1 MNEQELARR
10 FPRSHTYNLEW
21 IREGGMGS
29 HPLWLA
35 EWLSQGLDL
44 RPGMRVLDL
53 GCGKAKSS
61 IFLAREFGVEVW
73 ATDLW
78 VSPSENYQRIR
89 DANLDSHL
97 PLPLGEGRGEGLGE
111 GRGEGGEGRGEGV
124 LKRARVFPL
133 RANAHKLPYAAEF
146 FDVITA
152 HDCYSYFGTD
162 DLYLNYLVQFV
173 KPLGQ
178 IGIAGAGLAQEISAG
193 VPEHL
198 KSFWSQ
204 DFWCLHSASW
214 WRNHWSRTGLVDV
227 EVADNMPNASEVWT
241 HWQRQ
246 NSPDNTAEIETVE
259 RDAGEYLT
267 YIRQIARRREGVE
280 LQPYAWPDGSF
291 TLPQAYEPKE
301 IAVRQSGGTPGASS
315 DGRG

>member
-44 RPGMRVLDL
+44 QRGMRVLDL

-78 VSPSENYQRIR
+78 VSPSENYERIR
-89 DANLDSHL
+89 DADLLAAAPN
-97 PLPLGEGRGEGLGE
+97 GGR
-111 GRGEGGEGRGEGV
+111 V
-124 LKRARVFPL
+124 VPL
-133 RANAHKLPYAAEF
+133 RADAHKLPYAAEF

-173 KPLGQ
+173 KPGGQ
-178 IGIAGAGLAQEISAG
+178 IGIAGAGLAQEVTPPA
-193 VPEHL
+193 PAHL
-198 KSFWSQ
+198 APIWSH
-204 DFWCLHSASW
+204 DFWCLHSADW

-227 EVADNMPNASEVWT
+227 EAADNMPDASAIWT
-241 HWQRQ
+241 HWQRT
-246 NSPDNTAEIETVE
+246 NSPDNMAEINAVE
-259 RDAGEYLT
+259 EDAGRYLT
-267 YIRQIARRREGVE
+267 YIRTIGRRNAGVE
-280 LQPYAWPDGSF
+280 LQPYCWPDSSF
-291 TLPQAYEPKE
+291 ALPHAYEPKK
-301 IAVRQSGGTPGASS
+301 IAAVDS
-315 DGRG
+315 

>member
-35 EWLSQGLDL
+35 EWLSQGLEL
-44 RPGMRVLDL
+44 KPGMRVLDL

-78 VSPSENYQRIR
+78 VSPSENYERIR
-89 DANLDSHL
+89 DADLLAAVPN
-97 PLPLGEGRGEGLGE
+97 GGR
-111 GRGEGGEGRGEGV
+111 V
-124 LKRARVFPL
+124 IPL
-133 RANAHKLPYAAEF
+133 RANAHKLPYAGEY

-173 KPLGQ
+173 KPGGQ
-178 IGIAGAGLAQEISAG
+178 IGIAGAGLAQEITPPPPA
-193 VPEHL
+193 HL
-198 KSFWSQ
+198 APIFSH
-204 DFWCLHSASW
+204 DFWCLHSADW

-227 EVADNMPNASEVWT
+227 EVADSMPDASAIWT
-241 HWQRQ
+241 HWQRK
-246 NSPDNTAEIETVE
+246 NSPDNTAEINAVE
-259 RDAGEYLT
+259 ADAGRYLT
-267 YIRQIARRREGVE
+267 YIRMIGRRNASVE
-280 LQPYAWPDGSF
+280 LQPYCWPDSSF
-291 TLPQAYEPKE
+291 TLPHAYERKE
-301 IAVRQSGGTPGASS
+301 IAAVDS
-315 DGRG
+315 

>member
-10 FPRSHTYNLEW
+10 FPRSHTYSLDW

-44 RPGMRVLDL
+44 QPGMRVLDL

-78 VSPSENYQRIR
+78 VSPSENC
-89 DANLDSHL
+89 AADSRRR
-97 PLPLGEGRGEGLGE
+97 PRTN
-111 GRGEGGEGRGEGV
+111 
-124 LKRARVFPL
+124 RVFPL
-133 RANAHKLPYAAEF
+133 HCDAHKLPYAAEF

-173 KPLGQ
+173 KPGGQ
-178 IGIAGAGLAQEISAG
+178 IGIAGAGLAQEISSPLPA
-193 VPEHL
+193 HL
-198 KSFWSQ
+198 EPIWSH
-204 DFWCLHSASW
+204 DFWCLHSANW

-227 EVADNMPNASEVWT
+227 EVADNMPDASEIWT

-246 NSPDNTAEIETVE
+246 NSPDNTAEIEAVE
-259 RDAGEYLT
+259 HDAGRYLT
-267 YIRQIARRREGVE
+267 YIRMIARRREGIE
-280 LQPYAWPDGSF
+280 LQPYAWPDSSF
-291 TLPQAYEPKE
+291 SLPHTYERKE
-301 IAVRQSGGTPGASS
+301 MLREPRA
-315 DGRG
+315 